1 MKRLIGLLIIFLVVG
16 GGWLFQQK
24 PGYAYTIKN
33 RMLHAIK
40 VSDSINIPFAQLSGA
55 MTEQDILNRY
65 PDLGLD
71 CGKESS
77 NLGDRS
83 CYASVRRVNGADAWF
98 VVFFFEKGRLSGLKL
113 DIQPDGHET
122 MLSELHALFG
132 AGHEM
137 PAKSGSGP
145 LLQWIGAQGTF
156 VMNKSP
162 YAAVPSQVLWVSME
176 KTLRSLYEKRRLQ
189 SK

>member
-16 GGWLFQQK
+16 GGWLLQQK
-24 PGYAYTIKN
+24 PSYAYTIKN

-40 VSDSINIPFAQLSGA
+40 VTDSITLPFAKLSGA

-83 CYASVRRVNGADAWF
+83 CYASIRKVNGVDSWF
-98 VVFFFEKGRLSGLKL
+98 IVFFFENGQLSGLKL
-113 DIQPDGHET
+113 DIQPDGHEA
-122 MLSELHALFG
+122 MLSELHSLFG
-132 AGHEM
+132 DSKEM
-137 PAKSGSGP
+137 PAKNKSGP
-145 LLQWIGAQGTF
+145 LLQWMGAQGVF
-156 VMNKSP
+156 VMNKVAYSG
-162 YAAVPSQVLWVSME
+162 APSQLVWVSME
-176 KTLRSLYEKRRLQ
+176 KALRSLHQKRRLQ
-189 SK
+189 SH